1 MSAQTSGGEL
11 PTALVGIVERT
22 SKVANVIPVRGTRL
36 EGDLGLDSLSM
47 IDIAVAA
54 EEAFGIR
61 IPDDDLERFVTVG
74 DVADYV
80 LRKKS

>member
-47 IDIAVAA
+47 IDFAVAA